1 VMEIELAR
9 PYGFCS
15 GVRRII
21 GLVER
26 TLREKQ
32 KLYSLGEPI
41 HNPEEVARLRSLG
54 LVIVDRLAELPEDGR
69 GKRFLVRAHG
79 ISPEVRGEVERRGYE
94 IIDGTCLLVAA
105 THRDARRLVEE
116 GFHLVIVGHRDH
128 PEVNG
133 ILGEVAGAEVEVV
146 LGPEELQIRRGERLG
161 VISQTTQ
168 LAERFAAIVA
178 AAAPRARELRAI
190 NTLCRET
197 ELRQETV
204 RELAQRTDLM
214 LVIGGRNSSNTTRLA
229 EIAARYT
236 RCYHIEN
243 PKELGRRWLLKQQRI
258 GISGGT
264 STPERSILAVKG
276 EIERRMGGVNDGGED
291 GRVRDGQ

>member
-1 VMEIELAR
+1 MEIELAR

-21 GLVER
+21 GLIER
-26 TLREKQ
+26 TLQEGPI
-32 KLYSLGEPI
+32 YSLGEPI
-41 HNPEEVARLRSLG
+41 HNPGEVSRLRELG
-54 LVIVDRLAELPEDGR
+54 LAIVDRLAELPEEGR

-79 ISPEVRGEVERRGYE
+79 LPPEVRREVERRGFK
-94 IIDGTCLLVAA
+94 IIDGTCPLVASA
-105 THRDARRLVEE
+105 HRDARRLAEE

-128 PEVNG
+128 PEVQG
-133 ILGEVAGAEVEVV
+133 ILGEVTGAEVV
-146 LGPEELQIRRGERLG
+146 LDPEELQVQRGERLG

-168 LAERFAAIVA
+168 LPERFAAIVA
-178 AAAPRARELRAI
+178 AAALGARELRAI

-197 ELRQETV
+197 ELRQEAV
-204 RELAQRTDLM
+204 RELARRVDLM

-243 PKELGRRWLLKQQRI
+243 PKEVERRWLSGQQRI
-258 GISGGT
+258 GIAGGT
-264 STPERSILAVKG
+264 STPEWSILAVKG
-276 EIERRMGGVNDGGED
+276 EIERLMGGVNDGGKD

>member
-1 VMEIELAR
+1 MEIELAR

-26 TLREKQ
+26 TLRDGP
-32 KLYSLGEPI
+32 LFSLGEPI

-54 LVIVDRLAELPEDGR
+54 LAIVDRLAELPEDGR

-79 ISPEVRGEVERRGYE
+79 ISPGVRGEVERRGFK
-94 IIDGTCLLVAA
+94 IIDGTCPLVAA

-116 GFHLVIVGHRDH
+116 SFHLVIVGHRDH
-128 PEVNG
+128 PEVQG

-146 LGPEELQIRRGERLG
+146 LEPEELQIRRGERLG

-168 LAERFAAIVA
+168 LAESFAAIVA
-178 AAAPRARELRAI
+178 AAAPRARELRVI

-197 ELRQETV
+197 ELRQEAV
-204 RELAQRTDLM
+204 RELAQRADLM

-243 PKELGRRWLLKQQRI
+243 PKELERGWLLKQRI

>member
-1 VMEIELAR
+1 MEIELAR

-26 TLREKQ
+26 TLQEGPI
-32 KLYSLGEPI
+32 YSLGEPI
-41 HNPEEVARLRSLG
+41 HNPGEVSRLRSLG
-54 LVIVDRLAELPEDGR
+54 LVIVDRLAELPEEGR
-69 GKRFLVRAHG
+69 GKRFLIRAHG
-79 ISPEVRGEVERRGYE
+79 IPPEVREEVERRGYE
-94 IIDGTCLLVAA
+94 IIDGTCPLVAGA
-105 THRDARRLVEE
+105 HRDARRLAEE

-128 PEVNG
+128 PEVQG
-133 ILGEVAGAEVEVV
+133 ILGEVTEAEVV
-146 LGPEELQIRRGERLG
+146 LEPEELQVRRGERLG

-168 LAERFAAIVA
+168 LPERFAAIVA

-197 ELRQETV
+197 GLRQEAV

-243 PKELGRRWLLKQQRI
+243 PKEVERGWLSGQQRI

-264 STPERSILAVKG
+264 STPEWSILAVKG
-276 EIERRMGGVNDGGED
+276 EIERLMGGVNDGGKD

>member
-1 VMEIELAR
+1 MEIELAR

-26 TLREKQ
+26 TLRDGP
-32 KLYSLGEPI
+32 LFSLGEPI

-54 LVIVDRLAELPEDGR
+54 LAIVDRLAELPEDGR

-79 ISPEVRGEVERRGYE
+79 ISPGVRGEVKRRGFK
-94 IIDGTCLLVAA
+94 IIDGTCPLVAA

-128 PEVNG
+128 PEVQG

-146 LGPEELQIRRGERLG
+146 LEPEELRIRRGERLG

-168 LAERFAAIVA
+168 LAESFAAIVA

-197 ELRQETV
+197 ELRQEAV
-204 RELAQRTDLM
+204 RELAQRADLM

-243 PKELGRRWLLKQQRI
+243 PKELERGWLLKQRI